1 MTHIFVAEMV
11 GTALLILLGDGVVA
25 GVVLARSKA
34 QNSGWIVITLGWGM
48 AVAMAVY
55 AVGHYSGAHLNP
67 AVTLGLLVQ
76 PDSGISGSEAF
87 QYFGGEF
94 AGAFIGAVLVF
105 LSYAAHWRVTEDP
118 AAKLGVFSTAPAIR
132 NPLANV
138 VTEVVGT
145 FVLIFG
151 VLAIGDHMTKGS
163 GSNID
168 MQTAMSNGLSPLLV
182 GFLVLAIGLS
192 LGGPTGYAINPARD
206 LGPRIAHAVLP
217 IPGKG
222 SSDWSYAWVPVVG
235 PVIGGLLGGLV
246 YRGLYL

>member
-1 MTHIFVAEMV
+1 MTNIFVAEMV
-11 GTALLILLGDGVVA
+11 GTALLVLLGDGVVA

-34 QNSGWIVITLGWGM
+34 QNSGWIVITMGWGM
-48 AVAMAVY
+48 AVAIAVY

-76 PDSGISGSEAF
+76 PDASGISTSQAF
-87 QYFGGEF
+87 QYFGGEM
-94 AGAFIGAVLVF
+94 AGAFIGAILVF
-105 LSYAAHWRVTEDP
+105 LSYAAHWRVTDDP
-118 AAKLGVFSTAPAIR
+118 ATKLGVFSTAPAIR

-138 VTEVVGT
+138 FTEVVGT
-145 FVLIFG
+145 FVLVFG
-151 VLAIGDHMTKGS
+151 VLAIGDHFNKASAGTDLQAAFS
-163 GSNID
+163 S
-168 MQTAMSNGLSPLLV
+168 GLSPLLV

-206 LGPRIAHAVLP
+206 LGPRIAHQLLP

-222 SSDWSYAWVPVVG
+222 HSDWGYAWVPVVG
-235 PVIGGLLGGLV
+235 PIIGGILGGLV